1 MSNLN
6 LPSTIN
12 SSISASFGYRGDS
25 ILFKDTSVSPGPIYN
40 IHGKVEEGRGLK
52 MYFLSLKCRKNNCR
66 GFGYG

>member
-6 LPSTIN
+6 LPSTLN
-12 SSISASFGYRGDS
+12 STMSASFGYRGDS

-40 IHGKVEEGRGLK
+40 IHGKVEERRELK
-52 MYFLSLKCRKNNCR
+52 MYCLLLKYKKNNCR